1 MEVDGING
9 GDGALLVVGMSILY
23 VGGQSEG
30 EVADGIVEVEAVLKI
45 IVVDMRQA
53 IIYIYIAR
61 VVTIHIVVQHQ
72 LALLVNRH
80 AMEVEEIGLPVA
92 LHILGT
98 IGSDTR
104 SLVVVLARKHHDDWY
119 VAGLNAEPQ
128 AKITIQPMGGVIL
141 K

>member
-53 IIYIYIAR
+53 IIYGNDI
-61 VVTIHIVVQHQ
+61 
-72 LALLVNRH
+72 
-80 AMEVEEIGLPVA
+80 PV
-92 LHILGT
+92 
-98 IGSDTR
+98 GSS
-104 SLVVVLARKHHDDWY
+104 SLF
-119 VAGLNAEPQ
+119 
-128 AKITIQPMGGVIL
+128 
-141 K
+141 

>member
-1 MEVDGING
+1 MDENI
-9 GDGALLVVGMSILY
+9 IL
-23 VGGQSEG
+23 
-30 EVADGIVEVEAVLKI
+30 DWKEANAELYSKFKHDRLFDAAVN
-45 IVVDMRQA
+45 A
-53 IIYIYIAR
+53 
-61 VVTIHIVVQHQ
+61 
-72 LALLVNRH
+72 LVNRH

>member
-1 MEVDGING
+1 M
-9 GDGALLVVGMSILY
+9 
-23 VGGQSEG
+23 
-30 EVADGIVEVEAVLKI
+30 
-45 IVVDMRQA
+45 
-53 IIYIYIAR
+53 
-61 VVTIHIVVQHQ
+61 HIVVEHQ